1 MTKSSNVFEKKNIGS
16 SVEDFLKKK
25 KTTLTTMMYLIKS
38 LMSTQNMRGWD
49 QLFKA
54 LLRSRQHWEGRLEL
68 SEVTVGGAVNW
79 KCSWD
84 LLGWSTAAL
93 EDHLWCSNWSRWD
106 LPSTTTVYPTL
117 VVCSFVILNK
127 LLIRTVS
134 KVDTNYFTVS
144 TYKTVT

>member
-1 MTKSSNVFEKKNIGS
+1 MTKSSNVFEKKKTHRFICGR
-16 SVEDFLKKK
+16 FLKKK

-38 LMSTQNMRGWD
+38 LTWRNMRGWD
-49 QLFKA
+49 QLFRA
-54 LLRSRQHWEGRLEL
+54 LLWGRQHWEGRLEL
-68 SEVTVGGAVNW
+68 SEATVGGAVNW
-79 KCSWD
+79 KCSWN
-84 LLGWSTAAL
+84 LFCCSTAAL
-93 EDHLWCSNWSRWD
+93 EDHLWCSNWSRWN

-134 KVDTNYFTVS
+134 KVDKNYFIVS